1 MSVMGWPRGP
11 LRCTSFIRKPAVFTI
26 GRTVF
31 SVCLCFASASAWAD
45 EAKPTP
51 DNTIH
56 VRLETLVAPQ
66 KFPQPV
72 KFFVGDVI
80 DRAGNPR
87 PMLVTDMHNAIFVDR
102 LPADIVR
109 DALESSLKA
118 ADMLAPDA
126 ASADLTL
133 NVYLF
138 HFGLAPS
145 LGDYFGKVELAV
157 TVKDSKTGKSQ
168 QVSATG
174 TSISH
179 AALRKKNAMKNL
191 EQDFDGALSDAVRN
205 LLRGQALRDA
215 VTAATP
221 APSPTGN

>member
-1 MSVMGWPRGP
+1 VP
-11 LRCTSFIRKPAVFTI
+11 TI
-26 GRTVF
+26 GRAVL
-31 SVCLCFASASAWAD
+31 SGCLCFFAWIAWAD
-45 EAKPTP
+45 DAKPTP

-56 VRLETLVAPQ
+56 VRLEVLVAPQ
-66 KFPQPV
+66 KFPKPV
-72 KFFVGDVI
+72 KFFVGDVV

-102 LPADIVR
+102 LPTDIVR

-118 ADMLAPDA
+118 ADMLAADA

-145 LGDYFGKVELAV
+145 LGDYFGKIELAV

-168 QVSATG
+168 QVSAAG

-179 AALRKKNAMKNL
+179 AAVRKKNAMKNL
-191 EQDFDGALSDAVRN
+191 EQDFNGALGDAVRN
-205 LLRGQALRDA
+205 LLRGQGLRDA
-215 VTAATP
+215 VTAATAEVSP
-221 APSPTGN
+221 AGM

>member
-1 MSVMGWPRGP
+1 MIAWLGPRP
-11 LRCTSFIRKPAVFTI
+11 RTHFIRKRAVSAI
-26 GRTVF
+26 GLMVL
-31 SVCLCFASASAWAD
+31 SLCLCLATLTASAED
-45 EAKPTP
+45 AKPTP

-56 VRLETLVAPQ
+56 VKLTNLVTPQ

-72 KFFVGDVI
+72 KFFIGDVI

-118 ADMLAPDA
+118 ADMLASDA

-133 NVYLF
+133 SVYLF

-145 LGDYFGKVELAV
+145 LGDYFGKIELAV

-191 EQDFDGALSDAVRN
+191 EEDFNGALGDAIRN

-215 VTAATP
+215 VTAATV
-221 APSPTGN
+221 APSAAGT

>member
-1 MSVMGWPRGP
+1 MKGNPGP
-11 LRCTSFIRKPAVFTI
+11 VRYIRLVDNVVVSPVALAVL
-26 GRTVF
+26 
-31 SVCLCFASASAWAD
+31 SVCFCFTTYSVWAD

-56 VRLETLVAPQ
+56 VTLATPVVPQ

-72 KFFVGDVI
+72 KFFVGDVV
-80 DRAGNPR
+80 DRAGNPQ
-87 PMLVTDMHNAIFVDR
+87 PMLVTDLHNAIFVDK

-118 ADMLAPDA
+118 ADMFAPDA
-126 ASADLTL
+126 VSADFVL

-157 TVKDSKTGKSQ
+157 TVKDPKTGKSQ

-179 AALRKKNAMKNL
+179 AAVRKKNAMKNL
-191 EQDFDGALSDAVRN
+191 EQDFNGALGDAVRN

-215 VTAATP
+215 VTAAIAAPLP
-221 APSPTGN
+221 AGP